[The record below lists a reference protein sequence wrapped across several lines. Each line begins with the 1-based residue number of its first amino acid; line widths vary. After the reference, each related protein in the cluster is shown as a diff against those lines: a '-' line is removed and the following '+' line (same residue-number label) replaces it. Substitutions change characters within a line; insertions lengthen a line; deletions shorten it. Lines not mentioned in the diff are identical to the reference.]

1 MLKND
6 LDVFM
11 TVAFVQEELSVCL
24 NTAPKEV
31 LVFLGFPLT
40 ADPNRRRECLRSLE
54 GTSQKPG

>member
-1 MLKND
+1 
-6 LDVFM
+6 M

-40 ADPNRRRECLRSLE
+40 ADPNRRKECLHSLE
-54 GTSQKPG
+54 GTSPKPG